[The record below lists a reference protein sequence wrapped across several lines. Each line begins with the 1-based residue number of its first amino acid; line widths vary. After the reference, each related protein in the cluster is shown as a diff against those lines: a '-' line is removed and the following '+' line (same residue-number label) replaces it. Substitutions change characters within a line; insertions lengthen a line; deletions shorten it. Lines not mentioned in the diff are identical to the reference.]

1 MSCSLKTSSKSPSHN
16 ILMPSAVMRLGFASP
31 KSCWDEVGQRG
42 EVHLEEEAGHLRCRE
57 GRTGRRGSVLKIG
70 HGFL

>member
-42 EVHLEEEAGHLRCRE
+42 EVHLEEEARHLRCRE